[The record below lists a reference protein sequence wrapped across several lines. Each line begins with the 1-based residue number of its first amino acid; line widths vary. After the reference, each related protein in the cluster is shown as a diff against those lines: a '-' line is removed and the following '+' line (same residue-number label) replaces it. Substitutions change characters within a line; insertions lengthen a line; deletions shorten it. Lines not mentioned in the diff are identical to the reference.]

1 MSDASRIDDAVRVMV
16 ETLDAVSVH
25 TVVLGGDGRCISISP
40 CAETLLSNGSPLT
53 VQMERL
59 RRSKTS
65 SAVAECPRLGS
76 AVDIDHDLQPCID
89 CVTRRNVR
97 APCSG
102 SCAISIT
109 GPHDAAVHLRL
120 TAIAAADQQALT
132 GAAAMAVIRPLTV
145 QHSVELLP
153 DIAVLLT
160 AAERDVATE
169 LLSGRRPAEIAQ
181 LRGVSIGTIRS
192 QIKRIYA
199 KLGVSGLVEFIARA
213 RR

>member
-1 MSDASRIDDAVRVMV
+1 MV

-25 TVVLGGDGRCISISP
+25 TLVLDGDGRCISISP
-40 CAETLLSNGSPLT
+40 CAETLLAKGSPLT
-53 VQMERL
+53 VRMDRL
-59 RRSKTS
+59 RRNKTS
-65 SAVAECPRLGS
+65 SAVAECPRLGGR
-76 AVDIDHDLQPCID
+76 VDIDHDLQPCLN
-89 CVTRRNVR
+89 CVTRR
-97 APCSG
+97 AASELCPG

-109 GPHDAAVHLRL
+109 GPQDATIYLRL
-120 TAIAAADQQALT
+120 APIALADQQVLT
-132 GAAAMAVIRPLTV
+132 GAAAMAVIRPLSM
-145 QHSVELLP
+145 QHSAELLP
-153 DIAVLLT
+153 DIAVALT

-199 KLGVSGLVEFIARA
+199 KLGVSGLVEFIARI